1 MYRHTPSKIIY
12 CKLLS
17 GAIVQQHLQTMKEH
31 PAIQNTMFMKH
42 DGSNRDNMLMIR
54 RYFLQA
60 MIRKY
65 NLPLEL

>member
-31 PAIQNTMFMKH
+31 PAIQNTIYMKH
-42 DGSNRDNMLMIR
+42 DGSNRDNMLI
-54 RYFLQA
+54 
-60 MIRKY
+60 I
-65 NLPLEL
+65 